1 MPSPDSRDVYSYT
14 HRGWK
19 FPTLGFTLGLH
30 DGILEASEGLTGVKD
45 EGALI
50 SALRAPVITAGG
62 ADAYHTLFDKVA
74 ALGFLVAR
82 NHPFSDANK
91 RTALGVVYYALKWNG
106 HYLTWPSEAE
116 VIVIS
121 LLGAGHLD
129 IAGLKHALILG
140 CGLDIMD
147 STL

>member
-1 MPSPDSRDVYSYT
+1 MPDSKDVYSYT

-19 FPTLGFTLGLH
+19 FPTLGFSLRLH
-30 DGILEASEGLTGVKD
+30 DGILEASEGLPGVKD

-74 ALGFLVAR
+74 ALEFLVAC

-91 RTALGVVYYALKWNG
+91 RTALGVVDAALRWNG
-106 HYLTWPSEAE
+106 YYLTWTSDAE

-121 LLGAGHLD
+121 LLGDGHLD
-129 IAGLKHALILG
+129 VAGLKHALILG
-140 CGLDIMD
+140 CSLNVMD